1 MSLSSKGLDFIKK
14 YEKLSL
20 TPYKD
25 QAGYETIGYG
35 HKILPG
41 EDFSKG
47 ITKAQA
53 LDLLSHDAQGG
64 IFWRGAWSDRSSW
77 YTFSRESRRRTR
89 TSRVSTDGCGKSV

>member
-53 LDLLSHDAQGG
+53 LDLLSHDAQG
-64 IFWRGAWSDRSSW
+64 A
-77 YTFSRESRRRTR
+77 
-89 TSRVSTDGCGKSV
+89 VSGGWPG